1 MVLQYSCGT
10 WKYSFQYYLQIFVLL
25 VQKSIMFLIQSWY
38 FFKVVDTS
46 VDISANGY
54 DLQNFN
60 VTTTY
65 VPG

>member
-1 MVLQYSCGT
+1 
-10 WKYSFQYYLQIFVLL
+10 
-25 VQKSIMFLIQSWY
+25 MFLIQSWY

-60 VTTTY
+60 VTTTF